1 MALRRIVYLLMAG
14 AILSACANSAAPRR
28 GAMPIP
34 PPRPAPQTA
43 VSLPEPAM
51 PPASKSAMGA
61 ESEVVA
67 QEGEA
72 SYYHDGFEGRRTAS
86 GEPFS
91 QNRLTAAS
99 PDLPLGA
106 KATVINQ
113 ETGEKV
119 EVEITDRGPYVD
131 GRVIDLSK
139 KAAERIGIDEEG
151 VAPVRVEARPEQQPT
166 EKLKEAVEARTEAQ

>member
-1 MALRRIVYLLMAG
+1 MALRRIAYLLMAG
-14 AILSACANSAAPRR
+14 AILSACANTAAPRR

-34 PPRPAPQTA
+34 PPRPAPAA

-51 PPASKSAMGA
+51 PPASKSATGA

-72 SYYHDGFEGRRTAS
+72 SYYHDAFEGRRTAS

-113 ETGEKV
+113 ETGETV
-119 EVEITDRGPYVD
+119 EVKITDRGPYVD

-166 EKLKEAVEARTEAQ
+166 EELKEAVEAQTEAQ